1 MKSNRRVT
9 TKLTKST
16 LKLTKS
22 TVKLTKSTGI
32 FFGSVAG
39 FRLFEPPTAPS
50 RLELESAASGPGFE
64 TVSVIISGGFIVVG
78 DVAGDV
84 AVFGDVT
91 ELCRSG
97 VLGFD
102 EEGGPIV
109 STGVISIGSSSG
121 VMS

>member
-1 MKSNRRVT
+1 M
-9 TKLTKST
+9 
-16 LKLTKS
+16 
-22 TVKLTKSTGI
+22 
-32 FFGSVAG
+32 AG

-50 RLELESAASGPGFE
+50 RLELESAASGFE

-109 STGVISIGSSSG
+109 STGVISTGSSSG
-121 VMS
+121 AMSCTEMSFEN